1 MALHL
6 NHKII
11 SMLLQISV
19 VGLGFGINFESALKA
34 GNDGFVK
41 SVGWPAIIAA
51 NFNMECHFD
60 WDIIHV
66 MSAA

>member
-41 SVGWPAIIAA
+41 SVGWPALQRILTWSAISIGTL
-51 NFNMECHFD
+51 F
-60 WDIIHV
+60 
-66 MSAA
+66 MS